1 MFDREVASP
10 PLGMTDDGPSNLRRR
25 MVLKAG
31 LGAAAVTAFGAL
43 RPAFGSTLTQALP
56 SGVREYQVVWS
67 DQRLDALRGK
77 IKEFQFPRAIP
88 GSGWKYG
95 MDPDY
100 LRALIE
106 HWVNGF
112 DMEGA
117 ARNLNRYPQFIT
129 RVEDLDIQFIRVIG
143 EGGPNKA
150 RLPLLSTH
158 GWPGS
163 TFEFWNV
170 IEPLAFPSRFGAGS
184 EVAFDLIIPSL
195 PGHGASGKPQRPIG
209 ARTTARL
216 WDKLMRENLGYET
229 YYAQGGD
236 WGAGVTGW
244 LAIDFPEAV
253 KAIHLNLMIVAPQ
266 IPPATEAEK
275 KFYAEADEDERLWG
289 AYYQLEATEPQSLAF
304 AMANN
309 PVAQA
314 EWLVQRFY
322 QWCDKRTRSFDQVF
336 SMDQLLTN
344 VMIYVMNDA
353 FQTSTWF
360 YTGSEEEHVKQM
372 PKGTRVSAPT
382 GFASYSGDSRS
393 PTPPR
398 SIVEKGYNIQ
408 YWADVPHGGHFAAME
423 APELYVQDMRNWAA
437 ALKL

>member
-1 MFDREVASP
+1 MLDRKSAPSLFGVAENSP
-10 PLGMTDDGPSNLRRR
+10 SDPQRR
-25 MVLKAG
+25 MLLKSG
-31 LGAAAVTAFGAL
+31 LGAAAACAFTPASGA
-43 RPAFGSTLTQALP
+43 PLTQAPTGNLL
-56 SGVREYQVVWS
+56 EYEVAWS
-67 DQRLDALRGK
+67 DERLDTLRK
-77 IKEFQFPRAIP
+77 TIKAFRFPRAIP

-100 LRALIE
+100 LRAVIDY
-106 HWVNGF
+106 WADGF

-117 ARNLNRYPQFIT
+117 ARDLNRYPQHMT
-129 RVEDLDIQFIRVIG
+129 RVEDLDIHVIRVIG
-143 EGGPNKA
+143 EGGSNKA

-163 TFEFWNV
+163 TFEFWKV
-170 IEPLAFPSRFGAGS
+170 IEPLAFPSRFGATS
-184 EVAFDLIIPSL
+184 DVAFDLIIPSL
-195 PGHGASGKPQRPIG
+195 PGHGPSGKPLRPIG

-216 WDKLMRENLGYET
+216 WDKLMRENLGYDS

-244 LAIDFPEAV
+244 LALDHPDAV

-266 IPPATEAEK
+266 VPAETEAEK
-275 KFYAEADEDERLWG
+275 QFYADADEDERLLG
-289 AYYQLEATEPQSLAF
+289 AYYQLQATEPQSLAY
-304 AMANN
+304 AMVDN

-314 EWLVQRFY
+314 EWLIQRLY
-322 QWCDKRTRSFDQVF
+322 QWSDRRTRSFDQVF
-336 SMDQLLTN
+336 SMDQLLIN
-344 VMIYVMNDA
+344 IMIYVMNDA

-360 YTGSEEEHVKQM
+360 YTGSQEERVKQM
-372 PKGTRVSAPT
+372 PKGMRVSVPT
-382 GFASYSGDSRS
+382 GFASYSGDARS

-398 SIVEKGYNIQ
+398 SIVEKGYDLQ

>member
-1 MFDREVASP
+1 
-10 PLGMTDDGPSNLRRR
+10 

-31 LGAAAVTAFGAL
+31 LGAAAATAVGAL
-43 RPAFGSTLTQALP
+43 TPAFGSTTP
-56 SGVREYQVVWS
+56 SARPGELREYEVVWS
-67 DQRLDALRGK
+67 DQRLEALLRK
-77 IKEFQFPRAIP
+77 IKTFTFPRAIP

-100 LRALIE
+100 LRALIDY
-106 HWVNGF
+106 WATGF

-117 ARNLNRYPQFIT
+117 ARDLNRYPQYMA
-129 RVEDLDIQFIRVIG
+129 RVEDLDIQFVRVIG
-143 EGGPNKA
+143 ESGPNKA
-150 RLPLLSTH
+150 KLPLLSTH

-163 TFEFWNV
+163 TFEFWKV
-170 IEPLAFPSRFGAGS
+170 IEPLAFPSRFGVKSG
-184 EVAFDLIIPSL
+184 VAFDLIIPSL
-195 PGHGASGKPQRPIG
+195 PGHGASGKPSRPIG

-216 WDKLMRENLGYET
+216 WNKLMRDVLGYET

-244 LAIDFPEAV
+244 LAIDFPEVV

-266 IPPATEAEK
+266 VPAETAAEK
-275 KFYAEADEDERLWG
+275 KFYAESERDEKLWG
-289 AYYQLEATEPQSLAF
+289 AYYQLQATEPQSLAY
-304 AMANN
+304 AMTDN

-314 EWLVQRFY
+314 EWLIQRFY
-322 QWCDKRTRSFDQVF
+322 QWSDKRVCSFDQVF
-336 SMDQLLTN
+336 SMDQLLTS

-360 YTGSEEEHVKQM
+360 YAGSEEEHVKQM
-372 PKGTRVSAPT
+372 PEGTRVTVPT

-398 SIVEKGYNIQ
+398 SIVEKGYNLQ
-408 YWADVPHGGHFAAME
+408 YWADVAHGGHFAAME
-423 APELYVQDMRNWAA
+423 APELYVQDMRRWAA